1 MPDPVQEGRSE
12 TAETVFGEIVSRGRN
27 LLKCIQCGACTG
39 SCPSGR
45 RTQLRVRRLM
55 EKVLMGFEDMLNS
68 DDLWLCT
75 TCYVCFDRCPRD
87 AQPTSV
93 MKRLRNIAV
102 RKGFMKPAHQKVA
115 RLFCE
120 TGHLVPI
127 NDEVKAVR
135 KSLGLS
141 ELPPTVHSHPE
152 SLKELQILLDVT
164 GFRRLIG

>member
-1 MPDPVQEGRSE
+1 MPTSIQESRSR
-12 TAETVFGEIVSRGRN
+12 AVETVLDELISHSRN
-27 LLKCIQCGACTG
+27 LLKCVQCGACTG

-55 EKVLMGFEDMLNS
+55 EKVLMGFEDVLNS

-93 MKRLRNIAV
+93 IKRLRNIAV
-102 RKGFMKPAHQKVA
+102 RKGFMKAAHQKVA
-115 RLFCE
+115 RLFCD

-127 NDEVKAVR
+127 NDEVRAVR

-141 ELPPTVHSHPE
+141 ELPPTVHSYPE
-152 SLKELQILLDVT
+152 SLKELETILEAT
-164 GFRRLIG
+164 GFRRMTG